1 MKYKVNVNWTASVNK
16 IVDVEADSRE
26 EALENVLRRCEE
38 HVEYKGSSPA
48 VDSTPDE
55 YGLYGLILPD
65 NPDTVEYFLEDELC
79 EVVE

>member
-26 EALENVLRRCEE
+26 EALENVLRRCED
-38 HVEYKGSSPA
+38 HMEYNESSPS

-55 YGLYGLILPD
+55 EGSYGLILPN

-79 EVVE
+79 EVI

>member
-26 EALENVLRRCEE
+26 EALENVLRRCED

-48 VDSTPDE
+48 EDTKPREDGSD
-55 YGLYGLILPD
+55 GLILPI
-65 NPDTVEYFLEDELC
+65 NPDSVEFFFEEELC
-79 EVVE
+79 EVI